1 MSFIWNFPLFT
12 VLLSLFSGPLCMMLS
27 AKAARNYTI
36 AYESVLVAM
45 TGCVLGYTLNTGTS
59 FTYTMGEFPAPWGN
73 EIRAG
78 CLEALIALLF
88 AVVLLCSVVAGYHF
102 I

>member
-1 MSFIWNFPLFT
+1 MNIIWNFPLLT
-12 VLLSLFSGPLCMMLS
+12 IVLSLFSGPLCMMLS
-27 AKAARNYTI
+27 AKAAKNYTI
-36 AYESVLVAM
+36 AYESVLVGM
-45 TGCVLGYTLNTGTS
+45 TGCVLGYTLKTGTA

-88 AVVLLCSVVAGYHF
+88 SVVLLCSEIGRAHV
-102 I
+102 